1 MLVFT
6 ISAISQRFCVLWH
19 WGSWSEHINELR
31 GQSVQEV
38 WPQFIITLL
47 TLWLTGAG
55 MHITPGGRA
64 VTRQGRLGKICQT
77 WRGQAWTQRE
87 QLGRL
92 WIKQQRIRESLI
104 GNNTLIMGIY
114 LIKTKNSLG
123 SSIRPGL
130 QYHKT
135 IFKLTPKYT
144 HNDTTQMI
152 RTTSSLRSH
161 MKQNFKEL
169 MMVKKYI
176 FLQSHSFKRS
186 QCLVNWASQC
196 RVKQGMKINEIIM
209 NTSKNWW

>member
-1 MLVFT
+1 
-6 ISAISQRFCVLWH
+6 
-19 WGSWSEHINELR
+19 
-31 GQSVQEV
+31 
-38 WPQFIITLL
+38 
-47 TLWLTGAG
+47 

-64 VTRQGRLGKICQT
+64 VTRQGRHGEFCQT

-152 RTTSSLRSH
+152 R
-161 MKQNFKEL
+161 NN
-169 MMVKKYI
+169 I
-176 FLQSHSFKRS
+176 
-186 QCLVNWASQC
+186 
-196 RVKQGMKINEIIM
+196 
-209 NTSKNWW
+209 

>member
-1 MLVFT
+1 
-6 ISAISQRFCVLWH
+6 
-19 WGSWSEHINELR
+19 
-31 GQSVQEV
+31 
-38 WPQFIITLL
+38 
-47 TLWLTGAG
+47 
-55 MHITPGGRA
+55 MHITPGGLT
-64 VTRQGRLGKICQT
+64 VTRQGRLVRFVKLGKD
-77 WRGQAWTQRE
+77 RPGHGE

-152 RTTSSLRSH
+152 RTTSKSEISH
-161 MKQNFKEL
+161 ETAEL
-169 MMVKKYI
+169 
-176 FLQSHSFKRS
+176 
-186 QCLVNWASQC
+186 
-196 RVKQGMKINEIIM
+196 
-209 NTSKNWW
+209 